1 MHFLLIPFAA
11 LSAMFVVHYHQ
22 QDRRTANAG
31 LVVTAGI
38 TMVLLSAAI
47 LFRPVAGDGWRYHQ
61 YYLWVRQVDF
71 VSMLQD
77 ERTDFLYKLLNWGIG
92 QAGDSALWLFGAS
105 LVLFMATFIWALR
118 RLLPP
123 AQAAA
128 VFMCYAAYP
137 FFIAYGANGLRQGLA
152 LVCMLMALVQFN
164 RGRTRS
170 GWLWLLPIPFWH
182 GGSLIGALVVAVFVL
197 MNRWVP
203 RERWRWNLVLAA
215 FFFSILL
222 SLTGLNAAILGQLP
236 DVFDIEARHQ
246 VYFMDPSQVGVAYRT
261 GFRPDFAL
269 FSLLP
274 LISAV
279 LLRRM
284 GPMFSF
290 KASGWWLAI
299 YLSLNCLYH
308 LFSFA
313 PFADRFSSFSW
324 FLLPLVL
331 FLQVRDTGN
340 RWLRSLFIVGIA
352 SVNLLML
359 QFYTGNFLPPPVW
372 W

>member
-1 MHFLLIPFAA
+1 MHYLLIPFAV
-11 LSAMFVVHYHQ
+11 LSAMFVLHYHQ
-22 QDRRTANAG
+22 QDRRAGNAG
-31 LVVTAGI
+31 LVVVSGI
-38 TMVLLSAAI
+38 TMLVLFLTM
-47 LFRPVAGDGWRYHQ
+47 LFRPVAGDSWRYYQ
-61 YYLWVRQVDF
+61 YFLSIRTADF
-71 VSMLQD
+71 TAMLQD
-77 ERTDFLYKLLNWGIG
+77 DQSDLLWKLLNWFIG
-92 QAGDSALWLFGAS
+92 QAGDSNLWLFGTT
-105 LVLFMATFIWALR
+105 LVLYIGGFVWALR

-123 AQAAA
+123 VQVAALL
-128 VFMCYAAYP
+128 MCYAAYP

-164 RGRTRS
+164 RGKRS

-182 GGSLIGALVVAVFVL
+182 GGSVIGAIVVAVFQW

-203 RERWRWNLVLAA
+203 RERSRWALVLSVYG
-215 FFFSILL
+215 FSILL

-246 VYFMDPSQVGVAYRT
+246 VYFMDPSQVGVSYRT

-274 LISAV
+274 LISAF
-279 LLRRM
+279 LLRRNRA
-284 GPMFSF
+284 MFSF
-290 KASGWWLAI
+290 SASGWWLAV
-299 YLSLNCLYH
+299 YLSLNTLYH

-331 FLQVRDTGN
+331 FLQIRDTGN
-340 RWLRSLFIVGIA
+340 RWLRSLFIVGISA
-352 SVNLLML
+352 VNLAML
-359 QFYTGNFLPPPVW
+359 QFYTGNFIPPPEW